1 MAAKNI
7 NKELLIEAVRKLP
20 CLYDTSKKEYKDEI
34 VRENAWKT
42 VCQEIFKEQYESA
55 KELGEGLY
63 FFNDFYS
70 TDRLLEYLFFKQV
83 NRFRKSMFIFKRY
96 CISNE

>member
-7 NKELLIEAVRKLP
+7 NKELLIEAFLNLP

-34 VRENAWKT
+34 VQENAWKT
-42 VCQEIFKEQYESA
+42 VCQEIFEEQYESA

-63 FFNDFYS
+63 FVNDF
-70 TDRLLEYLFFKQV
+70 LL
-83 NRFRKSMFIFKRY
+83 NRSIT
-96 CISNE
+96 

>member
-20 CLYDTSKKEYKDEI
+20 CLYDTSNKEYKDEI

-55 KELGEGLY
+55 QVISSYLSKEAFG
-63 FFNDFYS
+63 N
-70 TDRLLEYLFFKQV
+70 
-83 NRFRKSMFIFKRY
+83 N
-96 CISNE
+96 